1 MNKRKA
7 AQLKYGVR
15 SGLEADNC
23 KHLEERGI
31 PYEYEKHKISWED
44 HQWRTY
50 TPDFVI
56 QSNGIIVETKGRFT
70 PADRRKHLKIK
81 EQYPRLDIRFVF
93 TNANSKI
100 NKGSKTS
107 NGKWCEDHGFLYAN
121 KLIPEGW
128 SKEPEV
134 EMRIED
140 VYKMNKLLKFL
151 EDNDIELEKA
161 LFYLSAYLQDQEVT
175 KND

>member
-1 MNKRKA
+1 MSSKRKA

-23 KHLEERGI
+23 KHLEDKGV
-31 PYEYEKHKISWED
+31 PYEYEKHKIKWED
-44 HQWRTY
+44 HQWRSY

-56 QSNGIIVETKGRFT
+56 GSNGIIVETKGRFT

-81 EQYPRLDIRFVF
+81 EQYPKLDIRFVF

-107 NGKWCEDHGFLYAN
+107 YADWCERHGFLYAN
-121 KLIPEGW
+121 KYIPEEW
-128 SKEPEV
+128 LDEPEV
-134 EMRIED
+134 EMRIE
-140 VYKMNKLLKFL
+140 
-151 EDNDIELEKA
+151 E
-161 LFYLSAYLQDQEVT
+161 T
-175 KND
+175 KDD